1 MLIACQIQ
9 KKITHTRS
17 KQTKTICMKQ
27 FYIFPFHTQST
38 AIIIYLQAS
47 WHFKLMEE
55 MKESTRHQQAKARRP
70 KQLTANAR
78 HLSTKT

>member
-1 MLIACQIQ
+1 
-9 KKITHTRS
+9 
-17 KQTKTICMKQ
+17 MKQ